1 MTKPPES
8 FTIRKVRTDSARE
21 AFDYGYGTCL
31 DNSVE
36 GLASVYKTAA
46 DPAAI
51 AAAIASD
58 VPASTRAAVQ
68 DGCAAGFAE
77 QRRRGGPVAEGLR
90 KQASQD

>member
-1 MTKPPES
+1 MTTPSRS
-8 FTIRKVRTDSARE
+8 FTIRKVRTDDPDD

-31 DNSVE
+31 DNSIE
-36 GLASVYKTAA
+36 AMASEYQAAA

-51 AAAIASD
+51 GAAIARD
-58 VPASTRAAVQ
+58 FPPSTRAAVQ
-68 DGCAAGFAE
+68 DGCVAGFAE

>member
-1 MTKPPES
+1 VTKPSHS
-8 FTIRKVRTDSARE
+8 FTIRRVQTDSARE
-21 AFDYGYGTCL
+21 AFEYGYGSCL

-58 VPASTRAAVQ
+58 FPASTRTAVQ

-77 QRRRGGPVAEGLR
+77 QRRRGGPVAEGLS
-90 KQASQD
+90 KQARQD

>member
-1 MTKPPES
+1 MTEPR
-8 FTIRKVRTDSARE
+8 FVIRKVQTDSPRE

-31 DNSVE
+31 DNSIE
-36 GLASVYKTAA
+36 GLASEYKTAA

-51 AAAIASD
+51 GAAIAKD
-58 VPASTRAAVQ
+58 FPASTRAAVQ
-68 DGCAAGFAE
+68 DGCVAGFAE